1 MRESG
6 IHVPRDTDSIE
17 RDIERARN
25 QLASTLDELSVRTN
39 PKRLVENA
47 KVTLVAKV
55 NEPPVKYALV
65 GAGALVVV
73 LVLRKIFS

>member
-1 MRESG
+1 M
-6 IHVPRDTDSIE
+6 PRDTDSIE

-47 KVTLVAKV
+47 KATLVAKV